1 MLNIWNDGQDYS
13 HRLTSFNF
21 NIGLTAWLGN
31 WTIMATIDNGYH
43 YMENEYES
51 RNIFSDFV
59 SVSYKYKNITAGLF
73 CQDIFKRN
81 AKIEDVENH
90 NCLAHKLLIAHNHNT
105 SSAIGIKLTWKLSKG
120 RNFKGI
126 ERDTN
131 SLKDTETGVAK

>member
-31 WTIMATIDNGYH
+31 WTIMATMDNGYH
-43 YMENEYES
+43 FMENEYES
-51 RNIFSDFV
+51 RNIFSNFV

-73 CQDIFKRN
+73 CQNLFKRN
-81 AKIEDVENH
+81 AMIEEVENH
-90 NCLAHKLLIAHNHNT
+90 NRLAHKLLVARNCDT
-105 SSAIGIKLTWKLSKG
+105 SNAIGIKLMWTLSKG

-126 ERDTN
+126 DRDTN
-131 SLKDTETGVAK
+131 SLKDKETGVAK